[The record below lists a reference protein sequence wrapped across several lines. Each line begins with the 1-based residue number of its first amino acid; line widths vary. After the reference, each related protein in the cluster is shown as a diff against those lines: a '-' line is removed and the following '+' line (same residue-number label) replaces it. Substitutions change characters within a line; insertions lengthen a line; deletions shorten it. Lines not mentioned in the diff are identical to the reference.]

1 MAAEMMSI
9 LFEVS
14 EGIRAENTV
23 CCTLTVK
30 PPALPT
36 AVTVSTIMPWM
47 ELLLTS
53 RKVNGMPVAV
63 APTL

>member
-14 EGIRAENTV
+14 DGISAANTV
-23 CCTLTVK
+23 CCTFTLK

-36 AVTVSTIMPWM
+36 AVTVSTIIPWM
-47 ELLLTS
+47 ELLFTS
-53 RKVNGMPVAV
+53 RKVNGTPVAV